1 MYTTYITTSSPIN
14 SQSHISLV
22 FMYEYSVAAD
32 NFFCHQSD
40 FLQRLL
46 DNKVP
51 EIKRETP
58 AQFSKTGTVIAIIP
72 FLIHT
77 SVFIPTILQNMGWVF
92 SQFSFQFASRHK
104 AIAAKSWLFIIHFVS
119 CHIGF
124 IYKICKF
131 ENCRITTINILQF
144 RFRFAW
150 FEVVGTIVQEHLKM
164 WKVLISEGK
173 MKSNEIEKWK
183 WKVMIL
189 GGAGGETGNQLA
201 WHDWKRYRLIH

>member
-1 MYTTYITTSSPIN
+1 MHQKSPESHQQILQVIFITISVYLSISMSATSSATLLTSMNTTSNTIFISTIN

-104 AIAAKSWLFIIHFVS
+104 AIAAKS
-119 CHIGF
+119 
-124 IYKICKF
+124 
-131 ENCRITTINILQF
+131 
-144 RFRFAW
+144 
-150 FEVVGTIVQEHLKM
+150 
-164 WKVLISEGK
+164 
-173 MKSNEIEKWK
+173 
-183 WKVMIL
+183 
-189 GGAGGETGNQLA
+189 
-201 WHDWKRYRLIH
+201 